1 MILQVSTNHIFL
13 KWWNLTVLRSSV
25 QEPLPPPREEMQVD
39 TTCGDAELFL
49 QYFCPNGIP
58 DQRFL
63 GDLWSDAPWQKLG
76 GVFNLYVSK
85 WMLKM
90 QVGIQVN
97 FEVIATSVNHVH
109 KVFRFGFDSII
120 GVITTLCAAIGWPS
134 EASTLSGWLQV
145 SKPLW
150 PLGGGL
156 SAWGVS

>member
-76 GVFNLYVSK
+76 GVFNLYVRN

-120 GVITTLCAAIGWPS
+120 GVITTLCAAIG
-134 EASTLSGWLQV
+134 
-145 SKPLW
+145 
-150 PLGGGL
+150 
-156 SAWGVS
+156 